1 MFMSSWATISTL
13 PFKPSA
19 NSTSTCRKFVPF
31 LNRFSFYI
39 FFKSSELH
47 SVPDDLRNVLEQCL
61 AEDASEENL
70 GIYLPEVRQIITNLL
85 QGLRQKQVQY
95 RKFHRESGH
104 ERTDPKSS
112 RNGGSGRDSSHRS
125 TGPRP
130 QVQDGADP
138 NVAHRRSRKR
148 ETPPTTQGS
157 SGAYGNNGFV
167 GGFVPALV
175 EQPTGQSE
183 DSEPQRPQSD
193 DYFDQQRRYERSGPG
208 PSSLSHHTYHDPRPM
223 EPRETPPSYSRSATP
238 VAEETLHPTPPPS
251 SPPLV
256 PANVRRYSLVDK
268 PIDKATELAPSLVV
282 QPSSPLNGQTGMDSP
297 QTETPPTLEP
307 PPSVAKS
314 LAALK
319 SNDVLLERRASKRFS
334 TYNISKM
341 TSPSVSRERSLRN
354 NANHLNRRSL
364 AATTSNL
371 TPGELAVLTEDD
383 EEAVQSD
390 ETEVLKKVISQS
402 PDRKRVV
409 PAMPPLPTTPSR
421 TPEPP
426 TSQAGALIGQASLHS
441 SKITIFLQLGR
452 EVKKVDVDPGISFAA
467 LRVLFVDKF
476 SYNPGLENFPAIY
489 IRDPFSQVQY
499 ELEDADEVKDK
510 CLLSLN
516 VERMSYGTF
525 DV

>member
-1 MFMSSWATISTL
+1 MIL
-13 PFKPSA
+13 Q
-19 NSTSTCRKFVPF
+19 
-31 LNRFSFYI
+31 
-39 FFKSSELH
+39 SSELH

-61 AEDASEENL
+61 AEDATEENL
-70 GIYLPEVRQIITNLL
+70 GVYLPEVRQIITNLL

-95 RKFHRESGH
+95 RKLHRESGH
-104 ERTDPKSS
+104 DRTDPKSS
-112 RNGGSGRDSSHRS
+112 RSGGSGRDSSHRP
-125 TGPRP
+125 TGSRS

-138 NVAHRRSRKR
+138 SVASRRSRKR
-148 ETPPTTQGS
+148 ETPPTAQGS

-183 DSEPQRPQSD
+183 DSETQRPQSD
-193 DYFDQQRRYERSGPG
+193 DYFDPQRRHERF
-208 PSSLSHHTYHDPRPM
+208 PSSRGYQNQYDPRPM
-223 EPRETPPSYSRSATP
+223 EARETPPSYSRSATP

-268 PIDKATELAPSLVV
+268 PIDKPTELAPSLVV
-282 QPSSPLNGQTGMDSP
+282 QPSSPLNGQNGLDSP
-297 QTETPPTLEP
+297 QMETPPTLEP
-307 PPSVAKS
+307 LPSVAKS

-341 TSPSVSRERSLRN
+341 TGASISRERSLRN
-354 NANHLNRRSL
+354 NPNHPNRRSL
-364 AATTSNL
+364 AVATSNL

-383 EEAVQSD
+383 EEAVQFD
-390 ETEVLKKVISQS
+390 ETEVLKKVIAQS
-402 PDRKRVV
+402 PDRKHVV
-409 PAMPPLPTTPSR
+409 PPVPRLPATPSR

-426 TSQAGALIGQASLHS
+426 TLQAGALMDQASLHS

-525 DV
+525 